1 KAGKTMKQSAASW
14 RKKSSTRKTRKS
26 PKPKRSRK
34 TTTKKKTTRKRASRL
49 LGSIGLKGA
58 LIGGLTYFGVSRVMP
73 PIGGVYAPA
82 ITKVATGLV
91 AKSVGVPGAILTGA
105 GAIEGAAILIEQLL
119 AGQLALPFFGGN
131 GGGARNGG
139 YDF

>member
-1 KAGKTMKQSAASW
+1 MKQAAASW
-14 RKKSSTRKTRKS
+14 RKTSTRKSRKS

-34 TTTKKKTTRKRASRL
+34 TTAKKKNTRKRASRL

-91 AKSVGVPGAILTGA
+91 AKTVGVPGAILTGA

-131 GGGARNGG
+131 GAGARNGG
-139 YDF
+139 YDY

>member
-1 KAGKTMKQSAASW
+1 MLAGKTMEQAAASW
-14 RKKSSTRKTRKS
+14 KPSSSTMKTGKS
-26 PKPKRSRK
+26 PKPKRSRN
-34 TTTKKKTTRKRASRL
+34 TTAKKKTRKRASRL
-49 LGSIGLKGA
+49 LGSIGVKGA

-73 PIGGVYAPA
+73 PIGGVYSPA

-91 AKSVGVPGAILTGA
+91 AKSIGVPGAILTGA
-105 GAIEGAAILIEQLL
+105 GAIEAAAIAIEQLF

-131 GGGARNGG
+131 GAGARNGG